1 MNDCHREPR
10 GILGT
15 DHTENLIDPLCSLG
29 VEKDLPLPAIAVIG
43 DQGKSSVGEEPPRVA
58 LPRGRGDLHS
68 VGSLLGYYLLSSC
81 WMLNPSWGTG

>member
-1 MNDCHREPR
+1 INSRN
-10 GILGT
+10 LLYNSLLK
-15 DHTENLIDPLCSLG
+15 NLIDPLCSLG

-43 DQGKSSVGEEPPRVA
+43 DQGKSSVGEALPRVA

-68 VGSLLGYYLLSSC
+68 VGSLLGYFLLSSC